1 MDKNTLKSTR
11 NRKENGYLQYK
22 EGDEN
27 HTATAVKLQ
36 RDWNNQLWIPF
47 LVWIWYSF
55 IRYQLCFDPMFLQ
68 NHSGHAPGRTLIPS
82 ESFFIADHD
91 GDSRSVRKYLR

>member
-47 LVWIWYSF
+47 LVWIWYSV
-55 IRYQLCFDPMFLQ
+55 I
-68 NHSGHAPGRTLIPS
+68 
-82 ESFFIADHD
+82 
-91 GDSRSVRKYLR
+91 